1 MCLRRPEK
9 ARKHFH
15 WSKKC
20 ASQTDEAFFMC
31 ARAGFVVGN
40 LRDSSGRARP
50 KTIDNVFQL
59 MVSRHASCES

>member
-9 ARKHFH
+9 ARKHYH

-40 LRDSSGRARP
+40 LSGEREELLA
-50 KTIDNVFQL
+50 II
-59 MVSRHASCES
+59 S